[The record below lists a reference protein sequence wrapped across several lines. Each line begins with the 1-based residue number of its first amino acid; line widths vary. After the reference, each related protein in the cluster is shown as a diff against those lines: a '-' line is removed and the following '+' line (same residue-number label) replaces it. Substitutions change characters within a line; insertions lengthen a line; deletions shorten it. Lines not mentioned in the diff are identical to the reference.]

1 MSENIGAVLASG
13 SNQQFHAGVNR
24 SLKIRQ
30 SVAVLL
36 NLSAYRFV
44 TATWIAV
51 QDDRSTFRRAW
62 GAGGATSRHPDHNVV
77 GVVVGVNSPH
87 LPAIDRKMLRNARRE
102 KRYCPFS

>member
-1 MSENIGAVLASG
+1 MVLASG

-30 SVAVLL
+30 SVVVLL
-36 NLSAYRFV
+36 NLPDCSV
-44 TATWIAV
+44 CHGDV
-51 QDDRSTFRRAW
+51 DRRSRRSQHVPAR
-62 GAGGATSRHPDHNVV
+62 AGQHHGIPDHNVV